1 MVFRRQQLAAVFGI
15 LWLFVAV
22 ASAPVLAASPSAEQ
36 ALGLTP
42 IQRNVTFQ
50 QPPKAEMQ
58 QCTIKAE
65 KHNGATAWVVRNGA
79 GETLR
84 RFADTNGDNVVDL
97 WCYFN
102 EGLESYRDIDSDYN
116 GKADQYRWFQAS
128 GTRWGVD
135 KNEDGRIDSWK
146 VISAPE
152 VAEELV
158 FALKNR
164 DRVRFELLL
173 LTPTELEETGF
184 GRPQADRIS
193 QTIKSAPGTFS
204 KLAAEQKVFS
214 PQSEFADFYRTRPAT
229 IPAGTDG
236 SSKDITIHDNGS
248 ALVTTGDK
256 HEQLY
261 LGTLVE
267 VGDTWKLLDAPTIG
281 SENQPAPNGLLAQNV
296 AAPNPQTQVAGGPSD
311 EMQKMMADLEK
322 LDQQAIQAGP
332 GQLGSL
338 TDQRADLLRKLSL
351 AATDEEMRSDWI
363 RQLADML
370 SSAAQDQEANYAKG
384 LEELDRLAADLAAKN
399 PNDPQISYV
408 KFRRM
413 YADYAL
419 SQQAPSADFAKIQQ
433 KWLTDLETFA
443 NENPKSPDAAEA
455 MLQLGMSYEFSGTT
469 DKAKEWYG
477 KLVKDFP
484 TTPQAAKATG
494 VLRRLDSVGKPFRFT
509 AKDVRG
515 GAIDLAAQPYRG
527 RVTLIQYWATW
538 DDRCKV
544 DMDALKELYAKYG
557 GQGGFEI
564 IGVCLDRDPK
574 AMQAFLQQNRY
585 MWRQV
590 HEPGGFDGPMANQMG
605 VMTLPM
611 MILVDQKG
619 VVVGDNIFAAN
630 LDGELKRLL
639 GASAAQK
646 PAGNPRR

>member
-1 MVFRRQQLAAVFGI
+1 MDMRRRLAAVLGI

-42 IQRNVTFQ
+42 IQRNVSFA
-50 QPPKAEMQ
+50 QPPKAEVP
-58 QCTIKAE
+58 QCIIKAE
-65 KHNGATAWVVRNGA
+65 KHNGATAWVVRNGR

-84 RFADTNGDNVVDL
+84 RFADTNGDNIVDL

-102 EGLESYRDIDSDYN
+102 DGLESYRDIDSDYN
-116 GKADQYRWFQAS
+116 GKADQYRWFQTS
-128 GTRWGVD
+128 GTRWGID

-158 FALKNR
+158 YALKNR

-173 LTPTELEETGF
+173 LTPTELTEVGF
-184 GRPQADRIS
+184 GRPQADRLS
-193 QTIKSAPGTFS
+193 QAIKAAPGAFS
-204 KLAAEQKVFS
+204 KLAAEQKVFT

-236 SSKDITIHDNGS
+236 STKDVTIHDNGS

-261 LGTLVE
+261 LGTLVA

-281 SENQPAPNGLLAQNV
+281 SENQPAPNGLLT
-296 AAPNPQTQVAGGPSD
+296 PNIPEADPQAQVAGGPSD

-332 GQLGSL
+332 GQLGAL
-338 TDQRADLLRKLSL
+338 TDQRAELLRKL
-351 AATDEEMRSDWI
+351 AAAANDEEMRSDWI

-370 SSAAQDQEANYAKG
+370 SSAAQDQNANYAKG
-384 LEELDRLAADLAAKN
+384 LQELDKLATDLAAKN

-419 SQQAPSADFAKIQQ
+419 SQQAPNADFAKIQQ

-443 NENPKSPDAAEA
+443 NENPTSPDAAEA

-469 DKAKEWYG
+469 DKAKEWYQ
-477 KLVKDFP
+477 KLMKDFP
-484 TTPQAAKATG
+484 STPQAAKATG

-538 DDRCKV
+538 DDRCKQ
-544 DMDALKELYAKYG
+544 DMDALKELYSKFG

-574 AMQAFLQQNRY
+574 TMQNFLAQNRY

-590 HEPGGFDGPMANQMG
+590 HEPGGFDGRLANEMG

-630 LDGELKRLL
+630 LEGELKRLL
-639 GASAAQK
+639 GAAAAQN
-646 PAGNPRR
+646 PVGNQRR